1 MRRLGQKRQQ
11 RRRRVFVLLVLAGLL
26 LPSLS
31 RAGVCL
37 DKAREAEQAFGIPT
51 LMLQSIVMQ
60 ESGDNP
66 WALNVDG
73 EGLYP
78 ANQAEAKAMLR
89 EKIYQSKNVDIGC
102 GQISMKYHSKY
113 FGKDVFM
120 ALDPWVN
127 MVYASKIL
135 LDNYRTYGTWTEAVA
150 RYHSPNQERQQ
161 AYLCLVMTRMAQLKG
176 MRYRCK
182 P

>member
-1 MRRLGQKRQQ
+1 MIGWTIRQ
-11 RRRRVFVLLVLAGLL
+11 RRVVVAGLALLVVLSPG
-26 LPSLS
+26 LS

-37 DKAREAEQAFGIPT
+37 DKAREAEKAFGIPD

-60 ESGDNP
+60 ESGDSP

-78 ANQAEAKAMLR
+78 ASEAEARAMLR
-89 EKIYQSKNVDIGC
+89 EKINQSKNVDIGC
-102 GQISMKYHSKY
+102 GQISMKYHSAY
-113 FGKDVFM
+113 FGKNVFM
-120 ALDPWVN
+120 ALDPWIN

-150 RYHSPNQERQQ
+150 RYHSPDQERQQ
-161 AYLCLVMTRMAQLKG
+161 AYLCRVMTRMAQLKG
-176 MRYRCK
+176 RRYRCD
-182 P
+182 